1 MMKMSILICTLGLLF
16 IGCGS
21 GPKSEKN
28 TDEVQESES
37 KPENF
42 KNEISEITATFS
54 SLNASDGE
62 WDNGAEEETNK
73 KADLKIV
80 DNDKLFYCY
89 DTQSLLKIEIF
100 GSVYK
105 ASIEYIEGEQKTV
118 ILNDKDID
126 GSFIIFSDKLGQ
138 HGKLVIK
145 CQNKILKEITIEA
158 EGCL

>member
-1 MMKMSILICTLGLLF
+1 MKMRILICTLGLLLM
-16 IGCGS
+16 GCGTET
-21 GPKSEKN
+21 KSEKL

-37 KPENF
+37 KQENF
-42 KNEISEITATFS
+42 NNEISEITATFS
-54 SLNASDGE
+54 RLNASDGE

-73 KADLKIV
+73 EADLKIV
-80 DNDKLFYCY
+80 ENDKLFYCY

-118 ILNDKDID
+118 IVNDKDID
-126 GSFIIFSDKLGQ
+126 GSFIIFSEKLGQ
-138 HGKLVIK
+138 HGKLIIK
-145 CQNKILKEITIEA
+145 SQNKIIKEIIIEA